1 VPFGARRAGAAP
13 LSLDPAAPAGDHS
26 ELGPP
31 SDRPITQ
38 IVSAN
43 RAPSPASGLRVIYL
57 LIGVP
62 LLWLGLLALAS
73 GMVKPGGAFTVVG
86 GILGTGALTA
96 TRALDAERRR

>member
-1 VPFGARRAGAAP
+1 MPDGPAPRRYPWTPRRLREITAHGSAQR
-13 LSLDPAAPAGDHS
+13 S
-26 ELGPP
+26 
-31 SDRPITQ
+31 SDNADRVRQPR
-38 IVSAN
+38 SA
-43 RAPSPASGLRVIYL
+43 SPASGLRVIYL

-62 LLWLGLLALAS
+62 LLWLGPLALAS